1 MNQALERAPMNRAEL
16 LRRRL
21 EEQAER
27 AMKRGEDGI
36 KRRIAVRSPQGGYRL
51 EVRVIKSAA

>member
-1 MNQALERAPMNRAEL
+1 MNQALDQVPMDRAEL

-21 EEQAER
+21 EKQAEQ

-36 KRRIAVRSPQGGYRL
+36 KRRVAVRSPQGGYRL